1 MGRLASLL
9 GAVLLAAATWPG
21 LASAQDASVH
31 NRSLGS
37 IAVHEIGGIL
47 VAGQPTAADLALARG
62 EGIHR
67 VINLRHASEPA
78 GFDEPAEA
86 ARLGLEYIS
95 LPWSG
100 PDELTDTVFDEV
112 RALLRESPRPLLFHC
127 ASGNRVAAVWLP
139 WRVLDEGADWD
150 SALAEAQQLGLRS
163 PALEARARAYV
174 DQQSK
179 LRCRLAAASP
189 NTHTGGPC
197 P

>member
-1 MGRLASLL
+1 MGRLAPLL
-9 GAVLLAAATWPG
+9 GAVLLAAGSWPG
-21 LASAQDASVH
+21 LVGAQDASVYD
-31 NRSLGS
+31 RSLGS
-37 IAVHEIGGIL
+37 IPVHEIGGIL
-47 VAGQPTAADLALARG
+47 VAGQPTAADLALARDK
-62 EGIHR
+62 GIHR

-100 PDELTDTVFDEV
+100 PDELTDSVFDEV
-112 RALLRESPRPLLFHC
+112 RQLLRESPRPLLFHC

-150 SALAEAQQLGLRS
+150 SALAEARQLGLRS

-174 DQQSK
+174 DQQSN

-189 NTHTGGPC
+189 ATNTGGPC